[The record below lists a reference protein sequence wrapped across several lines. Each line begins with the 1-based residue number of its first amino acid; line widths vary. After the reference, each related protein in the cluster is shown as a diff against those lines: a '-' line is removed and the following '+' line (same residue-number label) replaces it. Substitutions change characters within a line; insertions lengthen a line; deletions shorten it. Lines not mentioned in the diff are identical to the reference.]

1 MSAAPRPPVRDASQ
15 DAAWRERLRDPLA
28 PLTPAEARRFAAFAL
43 GRVSRTFALNIRVL
57 PEPLRDQVLHA
68 YLYCRM
74 ADTIEDDPALPA
86 AEKLVLLQAF
96 AALFD
101 PDLSAD
107 RHADAAHAFPGLL
120 PAAWRASDDWEHILL
135 ARAPVVLA
143 AFPRFPGPA
152 RRALADC
159 VRTMCGGMGDFA
171 LRQERLARADGRDG
185 SRGDEALIATLA
197 DLDRYCW
204 FVAGTVGV
212 MLCEL
217 FIAHARLDDDR
228 AVRLRDRAVSFGNGL
243 QLVNILKDLAD
254 DKERGVSWLPGDLLA
269 AEGLTAA
276 DFGRADAP
284 PAVRARA
291 RRVHAALFVKTLRHL
306 EEALEYTLVIPR
318 AGRGARRLRLFCLWP
333 LLMASE
339 TLALLAENA
348 GALAGGARLK
358 ITRARVARI
367 VRMTSLMWWSEHWLR
382 AEFERSARRVRRAL
396 HDPSPPHNFG
406 TP

>member
-1 MSAAPRPPVRDASQ
+1 MSTSPRPDSQ
-15 DAAWRERLRDPLA
+15 DADWRERLRGA
-28 PLTPAEARRFAAFAL
+28 PLSPLPHAEARRFAAFAL

-86 AEKLVLLQAF
+86 ADKATLLQAF

-101 PDLSAD
+101 PDMTAEAHASA
-107 RHADAAHAFPGLL
+107 AQAFPGLL
-120 PAAWRASDDWEHILL
+120 PPSWRAADDWEKILL

-143 AFPRFPGPA
+143 AFPRFPAPA

-171 LRQERLARADGRDG
+171 LRQERLAQDGHG
-185 SRGDEALIATLA
+185 EALIATLE

-217 FIAHARLDDDR
+217 FIAHARLDDGKAAR
-228 AVRLRDRAVSFGNGL
+228 ASRLRARAVSFGNGL

-254 DKERGVSWLPGDLLA
+254 DRARGVSWLPGDLLA
-269 AEGLTAA
+269 AEDLTAE
-276 DFGRADAP
+276 DFGAAAATP
-284 PAVRARA
+284 EVRARA
-291 RRVHAALFVKTLRHL
+291 RRVHDALFAKTLRHL
-306 EEALEYTLVIPR
+306 EEALEYTLTIPR
-318 AGRGARRLRLFCLWP
+318 LGRGARRLRLFCLWP
-333 LLMASE
+333 LLMATE

-358 ITRARVARI
+358 ITRARVLRI
-367 VRMTSLMWWSEHWLR
+367 VRMTSLMWWSDRWLR
-382 AEFERSARRVRRAL
+382 AEFERSARRVRLAL
-396 HDPSPPHNFG
+396 HDPPPGHTFG
-406 TP
+406 STP

>member
-1 MSAAPRPPVRDASQ
+1 MSASPAPDAQ
-15 DAAWRERLRDPLA
+15 DAAWRERLHNGPQS
-28 PLTPAEARRFAAFAL
+28 PILTPVEARRFAAFAL

-86 AEKLVLLQAF
+86 AEKSALLQAF
-96 AALFD
+96 AALFE
-101 PDLSAD
+101 PDLPAD
-107 RHADAAHAFPGLL
+107 HHAARAEAFPEQL
-120 PAAWRASDDWEHILL
+120 PPAWRAADDWEKILL

-143 AFPRFPGPA
+143 AFPGFPAPA
-152 RRALADC
+152 RRALAAC
-159 VRTMCGGMGDFA
+159 VRTMCDGMGDFA
-171 LRQERLARADGRDG
+171 LRQERLARARG
-185 SRGDEALIATLA
+185 SEALIGTIA

-217 FIAHARLDDDR
+217 FIAHARLDDSR
-228 AVRLRDRAVSFGNGL
+228 AARLREHAVSFGNGL

-284 PAVRARA
+284 ADVRARA
-291 RRVHAALFVKTLRHL
+291 RRVHAALFAKTLRHL
-306 EEALEYTLVIPR
+306 EEALDYTLTIPR
-318 AGRGARRLRLFCLWP
+318 FGRGARRLRLFCLWP
-333 LLMASE
+333 LLMATE

-358 ITRARVARI
+358 ITRARVVRI
-367 VRMTSLMWWSEHWLR
+367 VRTTSLMWWSDRWLR
-382 AEFERSARRVRRAL
+382 AEFGRSARRIRLAL
-396 HDPSPPHNFG
+396 HDTPPGHNFG
-406 TP
+406 TT